1 MKPFDLSVY
10 LVTDTRLCGPRG
22 VAETVRLA
30 VGGGATLVQLRDPD
44 AEIRDLLAL
53 AETLVAMLRPLGI
66 PLLVNDRV
74 DVAMAAGADGVHL
87 GQTDLPASAAR
98 RLMGEDAII
107 GLSVG
112 SPEEFAASRAELHA
126 VDYLGTGPFRATG
139 TKGDAGAA
147 IGAAGIAAVSELCRL
162 PMVAIGGIDAGCA
175 ADAIRAGADGV
186 AAVSAICAADD
197 PQEATRAISDAV
209 RSARAGLAG
218 PAPEPD

>member
-10 LVTDTRLCGPRG
+10 LVTDTRLCAPRG

-30 VGGGATLVQLRDPD
+30 VAGGATLVQLRDPD

-53 AETLVAMLRPLGI
+53 AGTLVALLKPLGI

-87 GQTDLPASAAR
+87 GQTDMPASAAR

-112 SPEEFAASRAELHA
+112 SPAEFAASRADLHA

-147 IGAAGIAAVSELCRL
+147 IGPAGIAAVTALCRL
-162 PMVAIGGIDAGCA
+162 PVVAIGGIDADCA
-175 ADAIRAGADGV
+175 GEAIRAGADGV
-186 AAVSAICAADD
+186 AAVSAICAAGD
-197 PQEATRAISDAV
+197 PQSATRAIADAV
-209 RSARAGLAG
+209 SAARAQVR
-218 PAPEPD
+218 PAPTQD

>member
-10 LVTDTRLCGPRG
+10 LVTDTRQCGPRG

-30 VGGGATLVQLRDPD
+30 VEGGATLVQLRDPN
-44 AEIRDLLAL
+44 AAIRDLLAL
-53 AETLVAMLRPLGI
+53 AETLIAMLRPLGI

-87 GQTDLPASAAR
+87 GQADLPASAAR
-98 RLMGEDAII
+98 RLMGEDRII

-112 SPEEFAASRAELHA
+112 NPEEFAASRAELHA

-147 IGAAGIAAVSELCRL
+147 IGAAGIAAVCELCRL
-162 PMVAIGGIDAGCA
+162 PVVAIGGIDVDCA
-175 ADAIRAGADGV
+175 AEASRAGADGV
-186 AAVSAICAADD
+186 AAVSAICAAED
-197 PQEATRAISDAV
+197 PRAATRRIADAV
-209 RSARAGLAG
+209 RSARKAG
-218 PAPEPD
+218 PEPD

>member
-10 LVTDTRLCGPRG
+10 FVTDTRLSGARG

-30 VGGGATLVQLRDPD
+30 VEGGATLVQLRDPD
-44 AEIRDLLAL
+44 TEIRDLLAL
-53 AETLVAMLRPLGI
+53 AEALVATLGPLGI

-74 DVAMAAGADGVHL
+74 DVATAAGADGVHL

-139 TKGDAGAA
+139 TKGDAGTA
-147 IGAAGIAAVSELCRL
+147 IGAAGITAVHRLCRL
-162 PMVAIGGIDAGCA
+162 PVVAIGGIDADCA
-175 ADAIRAGADGV
+175 AEAIRAGADGV

-197 PQEATRAISDAV
+197 PRAATRAIADAV
-209 RSARAGLAG
+209 RTARAELASLG
-218 PAPEPD
+218 PEPE